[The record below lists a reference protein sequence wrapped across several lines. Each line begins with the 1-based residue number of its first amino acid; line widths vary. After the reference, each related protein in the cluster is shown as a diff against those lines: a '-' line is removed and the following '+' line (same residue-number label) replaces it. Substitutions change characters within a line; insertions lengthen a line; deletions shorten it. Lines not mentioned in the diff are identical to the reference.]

1 MSEDDFEKMLG
12 DSFAASADVAA
23 GEKIEAEVIAVGSE
37 WISLELGARSEGL
50 LPREQVDRDGEPT
63 VSPGDRLTVIN
74 TGMHDGAAI
83 CSLRVGAGAA
93 GLAGGSE
100 DAAAAVLDAMESEM
114 PVEGRVEEVNKG
126 GLSVSVMGLR
136 GFCPLSQIEL
146 GYCESPESHLGR
158 THAFMVTRVEEGGR
172 NVVLSRRRLLER
184 EAAELAS
191 ETWKELSEGDVR
203 EGVVTS
209 LAPYGAFVDIGGLDG
224 LIHVSELSHARVEDP
239 SEVLAEGQRVTVRIK
254 EIDREKERIALSL
267 KSLQTD
273 PWDETVAKLT
283 SGSALRGRVT
293 RLASFGAFVE
303 IAPGVEGL
311 VHVSRLAAGRRVATP
326 REVVRQDEEIDVRVV
341 EIDPERRR
349 ISLERIDEDA
359 EAERKAAESFRQSAR
374 SERNGGSLG
383 TLGDLLS
390 DSLKKR

>member
-1 MSEDDFEKMLG
+1 MSEDDFEKML
-12 DSFAASADVAA
+12 DESFAAGAGVAA
-23 GEKIEAEVIAVGSE
+23 GEKIEAEVVAVGSE
-37 WISLELGARSEGL
+37 WVSLDLGTRSEGL
-50 LPREQVDRDGEPT
+50 LPREQVERDGEPA

-74 TGMHDGAAI
+74 TGTRDGAAI
-83 CSLRVGAGAA
+83 CSLRVGAGAV
-93 GLAGGSE
+93 GPGGGE
-100 DAAAAVLDAMESEM
+100 DATAAVLDALESEI
-114 PVEGRVEEVNKG
+114 PVEGKVEEVNKG

-184 EAAELAS
+184 EAAERAS
-191 ETWKELSEGDVR
+191 ETWKELSEGEVR
-203 EGVVTS
+203 EGIVSS
-209 LAPYGAFVDIGGLDG
+209 LARYGAFVDIGGLDG

-239 SEVLAEGQRVTVRIK
+239 SEVLSEGQRVTVQIK

-267 KSLQTD
+267 RSLQSD
-273 PWDETVAKLT
+273 PWDEAVAGLT
-283 SGSALRGRVT
+283 TGSALRGRVT
-293 RLASFGAFVE
+293 RLARFGAFVE

-326 REVVRQDEEIDVRVV
+326 REVVRQGEEIDVRVV
-341 EIDPERRR
+341 EVDSERRR

-359 EAERKAAESFRQSAR
+359 EAERKAAESFRQSA
-374 SERNGGSLG
+374 SSSGGGESLG